1 MTEMNNLNVERGDTI
16 QIINMLGEPHMTGK
30 IGIVDH
36 IDSMGQIH
44 CKGFGLAVIP
54 DEDKFKIIKKEKEF

>member
-1 MTEMNNLNVERGDTI
+1 MTEINKTKVERGDTI
-16 QIINMLGEPHMTGK
+16 VIIDMLGEPQYSGK
-30 IGIVDH
+30 SVIVDY

-54 DEDKFKIIKKEKEF
+54 EQDIFKIIKKEKDI